1 MYLRGCFYVAC
12 HLPSPPEGVEDAGIA
27 SAEAIEP
34 PEKLGPHVRAKACY
48 HGDCRDSVL
57 PRSRTMT
64 EIFRLARE
72 LTVKNLKFAYDPSYT
87 VASTSNLV
95 DGDNCQ
101 SRVLRALF
109 KLTCID

>member
-12 HLPSPPEGVEDAGIA
+12 HLPSPPEGAEDAGIA
-27 SAEAIEP
+27 SAEAIEH
-34 PEKLGPHVRAKACY
+34 LGPHERAKACY

-57 PRSRTMT
+57 PRKPHSDGNL
-64 EIFRLARE
+64 RLARE

-87 VASTSNLV
+87 VASTNNLV